1 MTTPQIATAAVVA
14 ICVAMVVFNLF
25 RIKSRGP
32 RAISMA
38 AAFALFAALVVA
50 LQSEGSWGVTAGL
63 GVLLFLS
70 LAFDA
75 FLAPR
80 SPRRLS

>member
-14 ICVAMVVFNLF
+14 ICGAMAFFNLV

-32 RAISMA
+32 RAVPMG
-38 AAFALFAALVVA
+38 AAFILFAALVVA
-50 LQSEGSWGVTAGL
+50 LQSEGSWGVTVGL
-63 GVLLFLS
+63 GFLLFVA
-70 LAFDA
+70 LALDA

-80 SPRRLS
+80 TPKRPS